1 MIGDTEAHIETQVV
15 NCDLPLLLSKNSMQ
29 KARTKI
35 DFQKNKAIMFEK
47 EIDLR
52 FTTSGHYYIPLKSE
66 NSNETLLSLS
76 ETSDLKYKKKVAYKL
91 HKQFSHPKAHKL
103 QKLLQD
109 AGIFDKELLNEI
121 EAIEGECTICQKYK
135 KPPPKPI
142 VAFAFAKDFN
152 ESVAMDIKFY
162 SGKPILHLIDH
173 ATRFSAASVIHS
185 KERDVVISKIFEI
198 WISMF
203 GSPGQILTD
212 NGGEFNNE
220 DFRIM
225 GEKLNT
231 KIKST
236 AAESPWSNGINE
248 RHNAIL
254 GDMIDRIIADRRCSL
269 QVAVASAVSSK
280 NALANVYG
288 FSPNQL
294 VFGKNPNFP
303 SNLINK
309 FPALET
315 PCQSEVV
322 RQKLSAIHSARK
334 AYIEAESSEEI
345 SRALKHQ
352 TRSSTPHI
360 FQNGDS
366 VYYKRDSS
374 KQWKGPG
381 TVIGIEN
388 QTIIIKH
395 GSVYVRVHPCRVM
408 HENSEFKTKQIK
420 DQKDNSQK
428 RAVCTDLTMHESL
441 DSDSEEDS
449 QQKDS
454 LDEMDEQIHMD
465 NHVTTI
471 GELDTNGS
479 EIMGQ
484 EAIPEENMSGMN
496 NQDNTEDSQNT
507 NIRQHVFSPV
517 LLPRLKSTVQY
528 KPKGETSWKTVT
540 ILGRGGKATEKY
552 KNFLNVMDTQ
562 TKEQDCID
570 WKNDMLKSGFQ

>member
-1 MIGDTEAHIETQVV
+1 M
-15 NCDLPLLLSKNSMQ
+15 
-29 KARTKI
+29 
-35 DFQKNKAIMFEK
+35 
-47 EIDLR
+47 
-52 FTTSGHYYIPLKSE
+52 
-66 NSNETLLSLS
+66 
-76 ETSDLKYKKKVAYKL
+76 
-91 HKQFSHPKAHKL
+91 

-142 VAFAFAKDFN
+142 VTFPFAKDFN

-173 ATRFSAASVIHS
+173 ATRFSAVSVIHS
-185 KERDVVISKIFEI
+185 KEKDVVISKIFEI

-236 AAESPWSNGINE
+236 AAESPWLNGINE
-248 RHNAIL
+248 HHNAIL

-309 FPALET
+309 LPALET

-322 RQKLSAIHSARK
+322 HQKLSAIHSARK
-334 AYIEAESSEEI
+334 AYIEAESSEKI

-366 VYYKRDSS
+366 VYYKRD
-374 KQWKGPG
+374 
-381 TVIGIEN
+381 
-388 QTIIIKH
+388 
-395 GSVYVRVHPCRVM
+395 
-408 HENSEFKTKQIK
+408 
-420 DQKDNSQK
+420 
-428 RAVCTDLTMHESL
+428 
-441 DSDSEEDS
+441 
-449 QQKDS
+449 
-454 LDEMDEQIHMD
+454 
-465 NHVTTI
+465 
-471 GELDTNGS
+471 
-479 EIMGQ
+479 
-484 EAIPEENMSGMN
+484 
-496 NQDNTEDSQNT
+496 
-507 NIRQHVFSPV
+507 
-517 LLPRLKSTVQY
+517 
-528 KPKGETSWKTVT
+528 
-540 ILGRGGKATEKY
+540 
-552 KNFLNVMDTQ
+552 
-562 TKEQDCID
+562 
-570 WKNDMLKSGFQ
+570 